1 MKLNMDCVRA
11 VMLCAEERTDYNHYC
26 YFISYQK
33 NNVNDFLLDDPETPP
48 AYQLELEKTY
58 DNDDLFYAVEYCV
71 KSGFVE
77 RFSRKTLIAFPF
89 PSLRLMGID
98 FLKTFGL
105 IRTGKR
111 SKALPKR
118 PALSAQM

>member
-11 VMLCAEERTDYNHYC
+11 VMLCAEEYTDYNHYC

-58 DNDDLFYAVEYCV
+58 DNDDPLSIASNPGLL
-71 KSGFVE
+71 KL
-77 RFSRKTLIAFPF
+77 FSRKTLIAFPF
-89 PSLRLMGID
+89 PALRLMGID

>member
-11 VMLCAEERTDYNHYC
+11 VMLCAEEYTDYNHYC

-71 KSGFVE
+71 KSG
-77 RFSRKTLIAFPF
+77 LLPF
-89 PSLRLMGID
+89 RACSLHVINRAD
-98 FLKTFGL
+98 R
-105 IRTGKR
+105 IRV
-111 SKALPKR
+111 SVSLSIMPPDKAKGT
-118 PALSAQM
+118 